1 MFSDKA
7 YKKTIYKVNK
17 LGIRKTFNSQS
28 RELNRARKNAFLK
41 KSSSRLERLKR
52 KKGFQQAVKDF
63 WDIFHKSSTRPPKNE
78 AIEHLSNKHQ
88 IYKYHLE
95 KALKRLFFTCLN
107 SELFKYSDFL
117 SSNFFE
123 CNIWERV
130 FVPFFKAQPSLSVVK
145 NDFKKI
151 LKGSIFL
158 ASQGGFSKNVLDN
171 ESGVQ
176 EANAGD
182 AAQFLFLGRAILA
195 GLNCSNVDVRSSK
208 YDAIIDQNG
217 CLKRLQIKGLE
228 GGSASFFTRTRG
240 GQGVDSDHERN
251 RPKRVT
257 KRDCDFFIVVNKSNA
272 VCYNIPIGF
281 IEKLPEGKA
290 RSCPLLELER
300 FKEDW
305 SFGFL

>member
-1 MFSDKA
+1 MFSGKA
-7 YKKTIYKVNK
+7 YKRTVYKVNK
-17 LGIRKTFNSQS
+17 LGIGKTFESQS
-28 RELNRARKNAFLK
+28 KGLNRARKNAFLK

-52 KKGFQQAVKDF
+52 KKGFQNSLMTF
-63 WDIFHKSSTRPPKNE
+63 WDDFHKLNPRAPKRV
-78 AIEHLSNKHQ
+78 AIELLSNKHQ

-95 KALKRLFFTCLN
+95 KALKKLFFISLN
-107 SELFKYSDFL
+107 SELFQN
-117 SSNFFE
+117 SNYLGSHFFE
-123 CNIWERV
+123 CNIWERI
-130 FVPFFKAQPSLSVVK
+130 FVPFFKAQPSLSVIK

-151 LKGSIFL
+151 LRGSFFL

-272 VCYNIPIGF
+272 VCYNIPISF
-281 IEKLPEGKA
+281 IEKLPERKA
-290 RSCPLLELER
+290 RSCPLVELER
-300 FKEDW
+300 YKEDW
-305 SFGFL
+305 SF

>member
-1 MFSDKA
+1 MFSAKA
-7 YKKTIYKVNK
+7 YKKTVIRVNK
-17 LGIRKTFNSQS
+17 LGIKKAFNSKTKAKNKAQ
-28 RELNRARKNAFLK
+28 KNAFLK
-41 KSSSRLERLKR
+41 KSSSRLEGLNQ
-52 KKGFQQAVKDF
+52 KKGFQKSLRIF
-63 WDIFHKSSTRPPKNE
+63 WDRFHESSKKSRKNI
-78 AIEHLSNKHQ
+78 AIEHLSNKYQ
-88 IYKYHLE
+88 IYKKHLE
-95 KALKRLFFTCLN
+95 KALKKASFSKLN
-107 SELFKYSDFL
+107 SELFKNSRYL
-117 SSNFFE
+117 SSHLFD
-123 CNIWERV
+123 CNIWEKI
-130 FVPFFKAQPSLSVVK
+130 FVPFFKAQPSLSVIK

-171 ESGVQ
+171 ESGLQ

-217 CLKRLQIKGLE
+217 SLKRLQIKGLE

-257 KRDCDFFIVVNKSNA
+257 KQDCDFFIVVNKTNA
-272 VCYNIPIGF
+272 VCYNIPITF
-281 IEKLPEGKA
+281 IENLPERKA
-290 RSCPLLELER
+290 RSCPLVDLER
-300 FKEDW
+300 YKEDW
-305 SFGFL
+305 SF